1 MTCGLTAALITAAI
15 LGMCFGPT
23 RWLGISATALLT
35 LQHPW
40 LVVVVITIAAATFYV
55 LKLRK

>member
-1 MTCGLTAALITAAI
+1 MTVGLTAPLLTAAI

-23 RWLGISATALLT
+23 RWLGISATSLVT
-35 LQHPW
+35 LHHPW
-40 LVVVVITIAAATFYV
+40 LVIVVITITAAMFYV

>member
-1 MTCGLTAALITAAI
+1 MTTALVTIAV

-23 RWLGISATALLT
+23 RWLAIIATALLT
-35 LQHPW
+35 FDRPW
-40 LVVVVITIAAATFYV
+40 LVVVVVLAAAVLLYV